1 MILIILLVT
10 AGLLWILEGSLYRR
24 FWKRGLRVTLSF
36 CQNGVTEGETAA
48 LEETIVNAGFLP
60 LPVLHIKFQMGRELV
75 FRQMEHARITDQNY
89 RSDVF
94 SCMPWQQIRRRL
106 EFTCTKRGYYPIRQ
120 AEAVSYDL
128 FWGGHFTETLP
139 VDTALYVYPR
149 TIDPPRLALPLR
161 VLTGAAAA
169 RQALQQDPFELASI
183 REYQPGDPFRGI
195 NWKASARTG
204 QLESNV
210 FAPAASL
217 QVSFLVDCG
226 GSGGWEDHG
235 LKEETLRLCASL
247 AGALIGDGVPVSV
260 RTNGQDCL
268 TGQESVLQAGAGSG
282 HDQAALE
289 LLSRIQY
296 EGRKLRPMEEL
307 LAEESV
313 PVPGGNRESRETAVY
328 VLLSQDQSPGLAK
341 AFAAFSMAEPGAV
354 WIQPVRPERG
364 FSGTSRFGWIR
375 AGEAG
380 RGKSAG
386 AADRG
391 KTVGGPGRGKIAEEP
406 GRGRIAGGPESVE
419 NAGDPAG
426 SAVPG
431 CILRWE
437 VPYDY
442 S

>member
-10 AGLLWILEGSLYRR
+10 AGAFVDPGGQLIPPLLETGIEGNAVLLSERR
-24 FWKRGLRVTLSF
+24 DGRGDGGPGGDDRQRGIFAPSGPSY
-36 CQNGVTEGETAA
+36 QISNGPGV
-48 LEETIVNAGFLP
+48 
-60 LPVLHIKFQMGRELV
+60 V

-226 GSGGWEDHG
+226 GSGGWEDDG

-282 HDQAALE
+282 DDQAALGLMSQISTKE
-289 LLSRIQY
+289 GSCAPWRNFWRRSPSLFPAETGRAGRQPYTCSCPRIRVQAWQRPLPPFPWQNRGPFGSSRC
-296 EGRKLRPMEEL
+296 GR
-307 LAEESV
+307 S
-313 PVPGGNRESRETAVY
+313 G
-328 VLLSQDQSPGLAK
+328 
-341 AFAAFSMAEPGAV
+341 
-354 WIQPVRPERG
+354 G

-386 AADRG
+386 EADRG